1 MRKALCILVIP
12 LLVLLASCQIESDNV
27 NKLIYPYLNF
37 SLNSDGTAAV
47 SIADGAALGE
57 VEIPTTVVL
66 EGEDR
71 PVSIFL
77 GHEDSS
83 DAASLQKLTI
93 PADTTIAEGVL
104 DGASALE
111 ELILSDIGEDS
122 VWPELP
128 DSMSQPGQHFI
139 GWYAG
144 DALVQEGE
152 PIDSD
157 HPVAEARFEDH
168 VLSFVPG
175 KDATCTEPGSAD
187 HYSCTVCGNIFAN
200 PDGLVGTSEEELS
213 IPALGHDSSGEWQ
226 SDGNNH
232 WKTCPRC
239 GETIEEA
246 QHSFSDWQESGD
258 DIWTRECTVCHR
270 QESQEHLEHSLT
282 YHEAASATCTEPGNI
297 EYWECT
303 VCGRLFL
310 DEGATSE
317 TTEENVTKAALG
329 HSPGAGYQH
338 NGDSHWQECTRCGNT
353 IEESIKPHD
362 YELTYSFDE
371 ESGTLTVGSRC
382 HICGYETTDSGD
394 SETGAFDISTT
405 EGLSAHRDSEGRW
418 VISLGEEEQ
427 NRCTDWYW
435 SGNGDGKV
443 LAQGKESITVDC
455 QAEECIIL
463 CHLLDETG
471 REIDVCFAAIH
482 R

>member
-1 MRKALCILVIP
+1 MRKALCLLVIP
-12 LLVLLASCQIESDNV
+12 LLVLASCQIESDNV

-57 VEIPTTVVL
+57 VEIPATVVL

-77 GHEDSS
+77 GHEDPS

-111 ELILSDIGEDS
+111 ELVLSDIGEDS
-122 VWPELP
+122 VWQKLP

-144 DALVQEGE
+144 NVQVHEGD
-152 PIDSD
+152 PIDPD

-168 VLSFVPG
+168 SLILVSG

-187 HYSCTVCGNIFAN
+187 HYLCTVCGNIFAD

-226 SDGNNH
+226 SDGDNH
-232 WKTCPRC
+232 WKTCARC
-239 GETIEEA
+239 GVTIEEA

-258 DIWTRECTVCHR
+258 DIWTRECTVCHW
-270 QESQEHLEHSLT
+270 QESQEHREHSLIH
-282 YHEAASATCTEPGNI
+282 HETTSATCTEPGNI
-297 EYWECT
+297 EYWECA

-317 TTEENVTKAALG
+317 TTEEIVTTPALD
-329 HSPGAGYQH
+329 HMPGEEFKH
-338 NGDSHWQECTRCGNT
+338 DENNHWQECIRCGDRMNVA
-353 IEESIKPHD
+353 SHD
-362 YELTYSFDE
+362 YELTYSFDDE
-371 ESGTLTVGSRC
+371 TGTLTVGSRC

-405 EGLSAHRDSEGRW
+405 EGLSAYRDSEGRW
-418 VISLGEEEQ
+418 VISLGEDEQ
-427 NRCTDWYW
+427 ARCTDWYW
-435 SGNGDGKV
+435 SGNGDGTVCAK
-443 LAQGKESITVDC
+443 GIESITVDC

-463 CHLLDETG
+463 CHLLDENG

>member
-1 MRKALCILVIP
+1 MRKVLCILVIP
-12 LLVLLASCQIESDNV
+12 LLVLASCQIESDNV

-37 SLNSDGTAAV
+37 SLNSDGKAAV

-57 VEIPTTVVL
+57 VEIPAIVVL

-71 PVSIFL
+71 PVWIFL
-77 GHEDSS
+77 GYEDQS

-93 PADTTIAEGVL
+93 PADAIIDDGAL
-104 DGASALE
+104 DGASGLE
-111 ELILSDIGEDS
+111 ELALSDIGEDS

-152 PIDSD
+152 PIDPD

-175 KDATCTEPGSAD
+175 KDATCTESGSAD
-187 HYSCTVCGNIFAN
+187 HYSCTVCGNIFAD

-226 SDGNNH
+226 GDGNDH

-239 GETIEEA
+239 SETIEEA

-258 DIWTRECTVCHR
+258 DIWTRECAVCHR
-270 QESQEHLEHSLT
+270 QESQKHLEHRLIH
-282 YHEAASATCTEPGNI
+282 HETTSATCTEPGNI
-297 EYWECT
+297 EYWKCN
-303 VCGRLFL
+303 VCSKLFK

-317 TTEENVTKAALG
+317 TTQNDVTIPALG
-329 HSPGAGYQH
+329 HSPGEGHQH
-338 NGDSHWQECTRCGNT
+338 DADNHWQECTRCGNK
-353 IEESIKPHD
+353 IEESVERHD
-362 YELTYSFDE
+362 YELTYSFDD
-371 ESGTLTVGSRC
+371 ESGMLTVGSRC
-382 HICGYETTDSGD
+382 HVCGYETTDSGD

-418 VISLGEEEQ
+418 VISLDEEEQ
-427 NRCTDWYW
+427 VRCADWYW

-443 LAQGKESITVDC
+443 CAQGKESIIVDC
-455 QAEECIIL
+455 TVEECIIL
-463 CHLLDETG
+463 CHLLDEDG
-471 REIDVCFAAIH
+471 REIGLCFASVH
-482 R
+482 K

>member
-12 LLVLLASCQIESDNV
+12 LLVLLAACQIESDNV

-57 VEIPTTVVL
+57 VEIPAIVVL

-71 PVSIFL
+71 LVSIFL
-77 GHEDSS
+77 GHEDPS
-83 DAASLQKLTI
+83 DAAALQKLTI
-93 PADTTIAEGVL
+93 PADITIAEDVL
-104 DGASALE
+104 DGASGLE
-111 ELILSDIGEDS
+111 ELVLSDIGEDS

-144 DALVQEGE
+144 DVQVNKGD
-152 PIDSD
+152 PIDPD

-187 HYSCTVCGNIFAN
+187 HYSCTCGNIFADS
-200 PDGLVGTSEEELS
+200 DGLIGMSEEDLS
-213 IPALGHDSSGEWQ
+213 IPALGHDSSGEWK
-226 SDGNNH
+226 SNESSH
-232 WKTCPRC
+232 WKICARCPVR
-239 GETIEEA
+239 IEEA

-258 DIWTRECTVCHR
+258 DIWTRECTVCHW
-270 QESQEHLEHSLT
+270 QESQEHLEHTLT
-282 YHEAASATCTEPGNI
+282 RHEAVDATCTERGYI

-303 VCGRLFL
+303 VCSKLFK
-310 DEGATSE
+310 DGDAIIE
-317 TTEENVTKAALG
+317 TTEDAVTITALG
-329 HSPGAGYQH
+329 HDGSGEW
-338 NGDSHWQECTRCGNT
+338 NSDSANHWKVCTRCGISLNT
-353 IEESIKPHD
+353 APHD
-362 YELTYSFDE
+362 YVLTYLFDE
-371 ESGTLTVGSRC
+371 ENRTLTVGSRC
-382 HICGYETTDSGD
+382 HICGYETKDSGG

-418 VISLGEEEQ
+418 VISLDEEEQ
-427 NRCTDWYW
+427 ARCADWYW

-443 LAQGKESITVDC
+443 CFKRAESITVDC
-455 QAEECIIL
+455 NAEECIIL
-463 CHLLDETG
+463 CHLLDEDG
-471 REIDVCFAAIH
+471 REIDICFAAIH

>member
-12 LLVLLASCQIESDNV
+12 LLMLLASCQIESDNV

-37 SLNSDGTAAV
+37 SLNSDGTATV

-57 VEIPTTVVL
+57 VEIPATVVL

-83 DAASLQKLTI
+83 DATSLQKLTI

-152 PIDSD
+152 PVDPD

-168 VLSFVPG
+168 SLVLVPG
-175 KDATCTEPGSAD
+175 KEATCIEPGSVE
-187 HYSCTVCGNIFAN
+187 HYKCTVCKSIFADS
-200 PDGLVGTSEEELS
+200 DGLVGTSDEELS

-226 SDGNNH
+226 SNEKNH
-232 WKTCPRC
+232 WKICPRC
-239 GETIEEA
+239 DVRIEEA
-246 QHSFSDWQESGD
+246 QHSFSDWQETGD

-270 QESQEHLEHSLT
+270 RESQIHREHSLNH
-282 YHEAASATCTEPGNI
+282 HEATDATCTESGNI

-303 VCGRLFL
+303 VCSQLFT
-310 DEGATSE
+310 DEDAT
-317 TTEENVTKAALG
+317 NVTTQDVVTIPAHG

-338 NGDSHWQECTRCGNT
+338 DEDNHWQVCTQCGNT
-353 IEESIKPHD
+353 IEESIKLHD
-362 YELTYSFDE
+362 YELTYSFDDR
-371 ESGTLTVGSRC
+371 TLTVGSRC
-382 HICGYETTDSGD
+382 HICGYKKTDSGD

-418 VISLGEEEQ
+418 VISLDKEEQ
-427 NRCTDWYW
+427 ARCADWYW
-435 SGNGDGKV
+435 SGNGKV
-443 LAQGKESITVDC
+443 LAKGGESITVDC

-463 CHLLDETG
+463 CHLLDEDG

>member
-1 MRKALCILVIP
+1 MRKVLCILVIP
-12 LLVLLASCQIESDNV
+12 LLVLASCQIESDNV

-57 VEIPTTVVL
+57 VEIPAIVVL

-77 GHEDSS
+77 GHEDRS
-83 DAASLQKLTI
+83 DAAALQKLTI

-144 DALVQEGE
+144 DDQVHGGD
-152 PIDSD
+152 PIDPD

-187 HYSCTVCGNIFAN
+187 HYSCTCGNIFAD
-200 PDGLVGTSEEELS
+200 PDGLIETTKEELS

-226 SDGNNH
+226 SNESSH
-232 WKTCPRC
+232 WKICARC
-239 GETIEEA
+239 HVRIEEA
-246 QHSFSDWQESGD
+246 QHSFSDWQETGD
-258 DIWTRECTVCHR
+258 DIWTRECTVCHW
-270 QESQEHLEHSLT
+270 QESQEHLEHTLT
-282 YHEAASATCTEPGNI
+282 HHKAVDATCTERGNI
-297 EYWECT
+297 EYWKCD
-303 VCGRLFL
+303 VCKQLFT
-310 DEGATSE
+310 DEDAT
-317 TTEENVTKAALG
+317 NVTTQDAVTIPALG
-329 HSPGAGYQH
+329 HRPGEGYQH
-338 NGDSHWQECTRCGNT
+338 DGDNHWQECTRCEDK
-353 IEESIKPHD
+353 IEESVERHD
-362 YELTYSFDE
+362 YELTYSF
-371 ESGTLTVGSRC
+371 ESGILTVGSRC
-382 HICGYETTDSGD
+382 HVCGYETTDSGT

-418 VISLGEEEQ
+418 VISLDEEEQ
-427 NRCTDWYW
+427 ARCADWYW

-443 LAQGKESITVDC
+443 CARKAKSIKVDC
-455 QAEECIIL
+455 TVKECIIL
-463 CHLLDETG
+463 CHLLDEDG

>member
-1 MRKALCILVIP
+1 MRKALCLLVIP
-12 LLVLLASCQIESDNV
+12 LLVLASCQIESDNV

-57 VEIPTTVVL
+57 VEIPATVVL

-83 DAASLQKLTI
+83 DATSLQKLTI

-152 PIDSD
+152 SIDPD

-187 HYSCTVCGNIFAN
+187 HYECTVCKSLFAD
-200 PDGLVGTSEEELS
+200 PDGLVGTSDEELA

-226 SDGNNH
+226 SNEKNH
-232 WKTCPRC
+232 WKICPRC
-239 GETIEEA
+239 GVRIEEV
-246 QHSFSDWQESGD
+246 QHSFSDWQETGD
-258 DIWTRECTVCHR
+258 DIWTRECTVCR
-270 QESQEHLEHSLT
+270 WQESQEHREHSPIH
-282 YHEAASATCTEPGNI
+282 HEAASATCTEPGNI

-303 VCGRLFL
+303 VCSKLFKDEGVAIGTTL
-310 DEGATSE
+310 DE
-317 TTEENVTKAALG
+317 VTIPALG
-329 HSPGAGYQH
+329 HSPGEDFKH
-338 NGDSHWQECTRCGNT
+338 DENNHWQVCTRCGNT

-362 YELTYSFDE
+362 YELTYTFDDE
-371 ESGTLTVGSRC
+371 TGTLTVGSRC
-382 HICGYETTDSGD
+382 HVCGYETTDSGG

-418 VISLGEEEQ
+418 VISLGEDEQ

-435 SGNGDGKV
+435 SGNGDGTV
-443 LAQGKESITVDC
+443 CAQGIESITVDC

-463 CHLLDETG
+463 CHLLDEDG
-471 REIDVCFAAIH
+471 REIGLCFASVH
-482 R
+482 K

>member
-1 MRKALCILVIP
+1 MRKVLCILVIP
-12 LLVLLASCQIESDNV
+12 LLVLASCQIESDNV

-57 VEIPTTVVL
+57 VEIPATVVL

-77 GHEDSS
+77 GHEDFS
-83 DAASLQKLTI
+83 DATSLQKLTI
-93 PADTTIAEGVL
+93 PADTTIDDGAL

-144 DALVQEGE
+144 DALVHEGD
-152 PIDSD
+152 PIDPD

-168 VLSFVPG
+168 SLILVSG
-175 KDATCTEPGSAD
+175 KEVTCTEPGSAD
-187 HYSCTVCGNIFAN
+187 HYSCTVCGNIFAD
-200 PDGLVGTSEEELS
+200 PDGLIGTSEEELS

-226 SDGNNH
+226 SNESSH
-232 WKTCPRC
+232 WKICARC
-239 GETIEEA
+239 GVRIEEA
-246 QHSFSDWQESGD
+246 QHSFSNWQETGD

-270 QESQEHLEHSLT
+270 QESQEHLEHSLIH
-282 YHEAASATCTEPGNI
+282 HETTSATCTEPGNI
-297 EYWECT
+297 EYWECN
-303 VCGRLFL
+303 VCSKLFK

-317 TTEENVTKAALG
+317 TTQDDVTIPSLG
-329 HSPGAGYQH
+329 HDGSGEWKSDAA
-338 NGDSHWQECTRCGNT
+338 NHWKVCTRCGISLNT
-353 IEESIKPHD
+353 APHD
-362 YELTYSFDE
+362 YELTYSFDK

-405 EGLSAHRDSEGRW
+405 EGLSAHRESEGRW

-427 NRCTDWYW
+427 NLCTDWYW

-471 REIDVCFAAIH
+471 REIDICFAAIH